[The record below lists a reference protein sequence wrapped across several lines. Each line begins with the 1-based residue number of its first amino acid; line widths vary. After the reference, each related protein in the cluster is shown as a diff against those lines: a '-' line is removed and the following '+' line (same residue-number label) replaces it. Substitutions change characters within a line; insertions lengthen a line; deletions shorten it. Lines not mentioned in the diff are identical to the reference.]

1 MDIQEQPTNHI
12 PVHEASD
19 SKAKMVFS
27 VILVIVTFAAMA
39 FAGLKWRSQI
49 LEYKTNINQRD
60 QEISKLNKQ
69 LEVIDK
75 QSTDATSDGTIIKTN
90 ATIEQDAEEIHKAL
104 LAVCNKKGGSGQYEY
119 VTRNENGESVER
131 VTPTILK
138 LKNMSGDQQYVQE
151 KGFAALNIGCRS
163 VKSDGQSGAGFVS
176 ILQRNIDGSWG
187 EILVTQEGLACSVL
201 DKYRIPKEIQSTCD
215 SSDGQGTPRANN
227 N

>member
-75 QSTDATSDGTIIKTN
+75 QSADATSDGTIIKTN

-104 LAVCNKKGGSGQYEY
+104 LAVCNKKGGSGQYKY

-131 VTPTILK
+131 VTPTMLR

-151 KGFAALNIGCRS
+151 KGFASLNIGCRS
-163 VKSDGQSGAGFVS
+163 VQPTEEEGGGFVS
-176 ILQRNIDGSWG
+176 ILQRRTDRSWV
-187 EILVTQEGLACSVL
+187 EILVTQSGLECSVL
-201 DKYRIPKEIQSTCD
+201 DKYKIPKEIQPTCD
-215 SSDGQGTPRANN
+215 SGDGQGTPRANN